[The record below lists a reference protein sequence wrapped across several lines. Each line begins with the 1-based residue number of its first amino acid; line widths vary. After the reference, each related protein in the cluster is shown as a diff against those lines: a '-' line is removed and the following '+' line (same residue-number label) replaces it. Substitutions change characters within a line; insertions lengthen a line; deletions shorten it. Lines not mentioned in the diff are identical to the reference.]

1 MKKTILP
8 CLAFLCIFLFSCSKE
23 KTPAELLQKKWI
35 ANSQELL
42 GSTIPLTDGSYLKF
56 NSTTTGE
63 DYKGSNKTT
72 GAFTYTLS
80 EAGTSLAIVDADS
93 NGGNYNY
100 TWMVETLTSTDLTI
114 SANLGAF
121 GVTRIKLS
129 AE

>member
-8 CLAFLCIFLFSCSKE
+8 CVAFLCLFLFSCTKE

-35 ANSQELL
+35 ANSQELM
-42 GSTIPLTDGSYLKF
+42 GSTVPLSDGSYLKF
-56 NSTTTGE
+56 SSTIVGE

-72 GAFTYTLS
+72 GAFTYTLD
-80 EAGTSLAIVDADS
+80 EAGTSLAIKDTDN

-100 TWMVETLTSTDLTI
+100 TWTVEELTETNLTL
-114 SANLGAF
+114 SATLGAF

-129 AE
+129 AQ